1 MRIVAI
7 QEGLQQRS
15 GAIVDETDY
24 QGKGIL

>member
-1 MRIVAI
+1 MRLVTI

-15 GAIVDETDY
+15 GAIVDEADY